1 MLRRSIEFLLLVL
14 STVVPAV
21 QAKQLPQPTSL
32 AITHVTVIDV
42 AAKDARSALIRDQT
56 VIVTG
61 DRITTLGK
69 TGRVKVPAGAR
80 VIDAGGKYLV
90 PGLWDMHVHLSLAT
104 ELALPALIANGV
116 LGVRDMGGD
125 LDQIDGWRRR
135 ISEGELLGPRIV
147 RVGLVVDG
155 QKQDAPFRLT
165 VTTADEARQAV
176 LTLKR
181 RGVDYIKV
189 HNAVPR
195 EAYFALAEE
204 ARRQKIRFVGHIPKE
219 VTPAEASGAGQLSI
233 EHTESLFENILF
245 SAGRSGRSEAEFLSL
260 AFAAYSDDKA
270 AELFRQFRRNGT
282 WYDPVLVTYR
292 SFAFRMDFAANPDP
306 RNRYVAAATKLGW
319 DRYQP
324 VPKTLPAE
332 KVAARKSV
340 FNRLLE
346 LVGLMQHG
354 GVRILAGTD
363 VGGIRDLIP
372 GFSLHDE
379 LQLLVQ
385 AGLTPL
391 EALRTATVNP
401 AKFLNM
407 QDRLGAIK
415 PGKLADLMLL
425 DADPLEK
432 IGNTQKINAVVVDGR
447 LFDRKALDAMLA
459 QVESAADQK

>member
-1 MLRRSIEFLLLVL
+1 MLRRSVAFTLLVL
-14 STVVPAV
+14 SIVVPDM
-21 QAKQLPQPTSL
+21 QARQPTRAQSL
-32 AITHVTVIDV
+32 ALTHVTVVDV
-42 AAKDARSALIRDQT
+42 AAKDAEGALIPDQT

-61 DRITTLGK
+61 ERITAVGK
-69 TGRVKVPAGAR
+69 SGRVKVPAGAR
-80 VIDAGGKYLV
+80 VIDAGGKYLI

-104 ELALPALIANGV
+104 ELALPTLIANGV

-125 LDQIDGWRRR
+125 LEQINGWRRR
-135 ISEGELLGPRIV
+135 ISGGELLGPRIV
-147 RVGLVVDG
+147 AVGLVVDG
-155 QKQDAPFRLT
+155 QKQDALFRLT

-176 LTLKR
+176 LSLKQ
-181 RGVDYIKV
+181 RGADYIKV

-195 EAYFALAEE
+195 EAYFALSKE
-204 ARRQKIRFVGHIPKE
+204 ARRQNIRFVGHIPKE

-233 EHTESLFENILF
+233 EHAESLFENILF
-245 SAGRSGRSEAEFLSL
+245 SAGRNGRSAAEGLGL

-319 DRYQP
+319 DKYQP

-332 KVAARKSV
+332 TVAARKSV
-340 FNRLLE
+340 FNRLLR
-346 LVGLMQHG
+346 LVGLMQRR
-354 GVRILAGTD
+354 GVQILAGTD
-363 VGGIRDLIP
+363 AGGIRDLTP

-415 PGKLADLMLL
+415 PGQLADLVLL
-425 DADPLEK
+425 DGDPLEK
-432 IGNTQKINAVVVDGR
+432 IGNTQKINAVVVNGR
-447 LFDRKALDAMLA
+447 LLDRKALDAMLA
-459 QVESAADQK
+459 RVESAANQK